1 MTDSFEHWINS
12 MYESYFEDW
21 LEGKATPKQ
30 MEKALNIREPLSKQ
44 ELREMEKEQS
54 FPLRKK
60 TRISTQK
67 RNDNTK

>member
-1 MTDSFEHWINS
+1 